1 MRNLWIFISRYNA
14 FFFFIFFFAMG
25 IVLTIKENAY
35 QHYIA
40 FNSANR
46 VIGNT
51 YKQFKNIKRYLNL
64 GQVNDMLNEENAR
77 LKQQLLALNVADT
90 AKNTFVNDTANKQRY
105 QLIAA
110 RVIKNSVALTNNII
124 TINKGATS
132 GIAKDMSVISSGKG
146 IVGFIKNVSPHFA
159 TIRSLLN
166 SETSISVN
174 LKKTNIFGSLIW
186 GQSNFDY
193 KKAVVKEIPNHIK
206 VKIGDTIITSG
217 AGRFPKGIEV
227 GKVIKIN
234 ATGGDSFVTLELALF
249 NDFSKLEYVY
259 IVKDRLATEQ
269 NNLENPP
276 KNE

>member
-14 FFFFIFFFAMG
+14 FFFFIFFFTVG
-25 IVLTIKENAY
+25 IVLTIKNNAY

-51 YKQFKNIKRYLNL
+51 YKQLKNIKRYLNL

-77 LKQQLLALNVADT
+77 LKQQLLALNVLDT
-90 AKNTFVNDTANKQRY
+90 AKNTFVNDTVNKQRY

-110 RVIKNSVALTNNII
+110 EVIKNSVSLTNNII
-124 TINKGATS
+124 TINKGAAS
-132 GIAKDMSVISSGKG
+132 GITKDMSVISSNKG
-146 IVGFIKNVSPHFA
+146 IVGFIKDVSPHFA

-166 SETSISVN
+166 SETSVSVN
-174 LKKTNIFGSLIW
+174 LKNTNIFGSLIW
-186 GQSNFDY
+186 GQSDFDY

-227 GKVIKIN
+227 GKVIKTN